1 VEGVELAEPIRRSGY
16 RRLSQERRYGREL
29 ARRLA
34 GFDPELVISAN
45 APLEV
50 QLRVLSAA
58 RAGGAAFVFW
68 VQDLHGVA
76 ITRILGRRYPLIGNL
91 IGQRFA
97 RLESQLFRD
106 SDAIVAISSDYLPPI
121 LGSGVDEDHVSVV
134 ENWAP
139 LDVEPDPAGSAAW
152 ARSHGL
158 GPAPVILYAG
168 TLALKH
174 NPALL
179 LDLASGLPQATVVAV
194 TEGPGA
200 EWLREHG
207 SHLDNLRLLPQQPY
221 GDLGDMLGAADLL
234 LVVLEPDASTFSVPS
249 KVLTYLVAGRPILAA
264 VPAENRAARMLKEA
278 GAGRVVMP
286 TDARGLVSAAR
297 EMLAD
302 SDELRRSAA
311 AGRAYAVK
319 TFAIDPITDR
329 FEAIFYE
336 ALDRKSHS
344 SSPGAADTEPRD

>member
-1 VEGVELAEPIRRSGY
+1 MSISGEVSKERPQLRLAIHDFGGYPFIVQLARALAGRGHEVLHLYASGFRTPKGPMTTLSADSRTFSVEGVELAEPIRRSGY
-16 RRLSQERRYGREL
+16 RRVSQERRYGRQL

-34 GFDPELVISAN
+34 AFEPELVISAN

-50 QLRVLSAA
+50 QLRVLSVA

-97 RLESQLFRD
+97 RLETRLFRD
-106 SDAIVAISSDYLPPI
+106 SDAIVAISSDYLPSI
-121 LGSGVDEDHVSVV
+121 LGSGVDEDRVSVV

-139 LDVEPDPAGSAAW
+139 LGAEPNPAGSTAW

-158 GPAPVILYAG
+158 GARPVILYAG

-179 LDLASGLPQATVVAV
+179 LDLAAGLPQATVVAV

-200 EWLREHG
+200 GWLREHG
-207 SHLDNLRLLPQQPY
+207 SHIENLRLLPQQPY
-221 GDLGDMLGAADLL
+221 EDLGHMLGAADLPRRTGTGRIHL
-234 LVVLEPDASTFSVPS
+234 FSAFQGADIPRGGATD
-249 KVLTYLVAGRPILAA
+249 LGR
-264 VPAENRAARMLKEA
+264 
-278 GAGRVVMP
+278 GAGR
-286 TDARGLVSAAR
+286 
-297 EMLAD
+297 
-302 SDELRRSAA
+302 
-311 AGRAYAVK
+311 
-319 TFAIDPITDR
+319 
-329 FEAIFYE
+329 
-336 ALDRKSHS
+336 
-344 SSPGAADTEPRD
+344 EPRGEDA